1 MSSRSR
7 SPSRSRS
14 RSRRS
19 RSESRSPSKSPP
31 RRASAS
37 SKRDNTGTRENAPES
52 NVIGVFGM
60 SMYTDE
66 RKLRDLCERYG
77 KVEKCVVVLDRDRRP
92 RGFAFVTFDSTDS
105 AAEAKD
111 KMNGKEIDGRE
122 VRVDFSVTKRAHSPT
137 PGQYMGRDRSPRR
150 ETRRRDRSRSRSPR
164 ARYGRD
170 RSRSRGRHD
179 RSRSRDR
186 YSRRE
191 RRSRS
196 PYRSSRRERSV
207 SPYSRND
214 RYR

>member
-19 RSESRSPSKSPP
+19 RSESRSPSRSPP
-31 RRASAS
+31 RKRAAA
-37 SKRDNTGTRENAPES
+37 RENAPES
-52 NVIGVFGM
+52 DVIGIFGM

-92 RGFAFVTFDSTDS
+92 RGFAFVTFDSRDS

-137 PGQYMGRDRSPRR
+137 PGKYMGRDRSPRR
-150 ETRRRDRSRSRSPR
+150 ETRRRDRSRSRS
-164 ARYGRD
+164 
-170 RSRSRGRHD
+170 RGRRD

-191 RRSRS
+191 SRSRSRDRYSRRESRRSRS